1 MLGLPSLWSLA
12 CFATMLNVAFRGTRV
27 FDPESLGGWQRD
39 SVREVGVVT
48 GCLLLVPTRLW
59 RELGG
64 FDLRFFMYGEDA
76 DLSIRASRRGLRPAI
91 TPDAVVTHEVGV
103 SSSARPDKLLLLF
116 SGKAT
121 LLRKHWRSP
130 KRELGLGLLL
140 AGVGLRALL
149 ARVARRSSADSAW
162 VALWR
167 ARRRWLPGYDRSFTA
182 AAVGASPA
190 ARHDAGG
197 SVWSAVRW
205 AFALTFGR
213 RAFSTIFTF
222 VLAALLGPH
231 DFGLVAM
238 ALIYITLL
246 AWSWSRA
253 SRRPSSSV
261 PTPSRSTGTPRSGS
275 TSSGACS

>member
-1 MLGLPSLWSLA
+1 
-12 CFATMLNVAFRGTRV
+12 
-27 FDPESLGGWQRD
+27 
-39 SVREVGVVT
+39 
-48 GCLLLVPTRLW
+48 
-59 RELGG
+59 
-64 FDLRFFMYGEDA
+64 MYGEDA
-76 DLSIRASRRGLRPAI
+76 DLSIRASRLGLRPAI

-140 AGVGLRALL
+140 AGVGLRASCPGRATLE
-149 ARVARRSSADSAW
+149 RDSAW
-162 VALWR
+162 ARCGTR
-167 ARRRWLPGYDRSFTA
+167 AAAGCPATTA
-182 AAVGASPA
+182 ASPRPPS
-190 ARHDAGG
+190 ARPRPHDLATHGG
-197 SVWSAVRW
+197 SAWGAVRW

-246 AWSWSRA
+246 SVVMEQA

-261 PTPSRSTGTPRSGS
+261 PPPSRSTGTPRSGS